1 MVSLISELQK
11 ETLDSSVS
19 VLDILRKALVVSK
32 KLNVEEMK
40 NWIILELNGYK
51 IDDEIPTYRKINGN
65 LKGYNPFHGWQ
76 PIMLDEDMTELLSS
90 KEVAQPIGE
99 LINIKKRDGKIGIRL
114 SGKLERIIM
123 EGIGA
128 EVPLI
133 YFIDQSQVE
142 GIIETVR
149 NMVLNWTLKLEEDG
163 IIGDGMSFSSDEKQ
177 KAQENQYTIKNY
189 FTDQDNLQIQQN
201 TKNSTQVISI
211 NNLDMEKVEK
221 IKDMVTNNLDN
232 IDFKNN
238 NDKDEVKNKLEIIED
253 QLTNNDPKEG
263 LIKKSFKSIKS
274 ILKGVTGNIIAS
286 GLIHEINSL
295 F

>member
-40 NWIILELNGYK
+40 SWIILELNGYK

>member
-32 KLNVEEMK
+32 KLDVEEMK
-40 NWIILELNGYK
+40 SWIILELNGYK
-51 IDDEIPTYRKINGN
+51 NNDEIPTYRKINGN

-123 EGIGA
+123 KGIGA

-149 NMVLNWTLKLEEDG
+149 NMVLNWTLKLEDDG

-201 TKNSTQVISI
+201 TKNSSQVISI
-211 NNLDMEKVEK
+211 NDLDMEKIEK
-221 IKDMVTNNLDN
+221 IKNMVKNNLKN

-253 QLTNNDPKEG
+253 QLTNNNPKEG
-263 LIKKSFKSIKS
+263 VIQKSFNSIKN